1 MAHKR
6 YTPNVIT
13 WTFSKKQ
20 PLAVAN
26 ARVLLALVRLVRR
39 VRGGFEHGMATEAI
53 GELLPVLAR
62 MKAKALSAVGDWRAE
77 KNKRYDKEQQEADL
91 NRMAEEL
98 SEEIIFLDSSPAD
111 MDESGTPVSLLD
123 WGCQSALA
131 HAWADHH
138 PAVNNLFLEVEATL
152 EQFVAST
159 SHPSDSNISI
169 LREALGLNA
178 SETAFLKLMT
188 AFLYT
193 SVERHFFDFPK
204 GYSKIVPAMA
214 AILNTGSREIH
225 QMFGRNARLVSSGL
239 WERREY
245 GGYRAGSLDNMFEL
259 TSRAGRL
266 LSVKYESMDEMSNA
280 ILAAVERSPKHIPL
294 TWPHLAGQ
302 EKLLKRV
309 LLHALDKNAPGIN
322 VLLYGEPGTGKT
334 EFARQIIGSVN
345 GSGFLVTNMDEQGE
359 EASRRERL
367 QSLGLCQTFAT
378 GKQRSV
384 LLLDEAE
391 DIFQQDHSSFF
402 GRAFGSNN
410 ETKAWM
416 NGLLEQNKRPVIWI
430 SNRIDHLDPAYLRRF
445 TYCIEF
451 PTAPRR
457 VRREIASALLEPAG
471 CSAGTIE
478 IVSENRHLVPALVDS
493 AAKFAR
499 MVGDAQC
506 PPDDSVR
513 AHTTALLKAMGRNV
527 QAQIAQRAT
536 RFDLHYLNVQ
546 GNASAQRI
554 LESLGVIKQAALL
567 MSGPPGTGKTQ
578 FAAEIAKQGGRELV
592 YRTAA
597 DINSMWYGESE
608 RNVARMFQECDT
620 ASELLFVDEADTL
633 LGARTADGGRADRA
647 VTSEFLR
654 HIESF
659 EGLFV
664 CATNHAR
671 FLDPALM
678 RRFTFRMRFLPLTSA
693 QRHVM
698 FCELAT
704 AWDPAGQAPMP
715 ALDALEASR
724 LARLD
729 QLTPGDFAN
738 VAKRVRVLKLELNP
752 RQWLDELEAEHAA
765 KPDGERAPM
774 GFV

>member
-1 MAHKR
+1 MARKR

-39 VRGGFEHGMATEAI
+39 VRGGLEHGKATEAI
-53 GELLPVLAR
+53 GALLPVLMR
-62 MKAKALSAVGDWRAE
+62 MQAKALRSIRDWRAE
-77 KNKRYDKEQQEADL
+77 NNKRYDKEQQEA
-91 NRMAEEL
+91 EL
-98 SEEIIFLDSSPAD
+98 DSLADELTLDSSPAD
-111 MDESGTPVSLLD
+111 ISELGKPVSLLD
-123 WGCQSALA
+123 WGCHSALA
-131 HAWADHH
+131 HAWVYHH
-138 PAVNNLFLEVEATL
+138 PAANDLFLEVEATL

-159 SHPSDSNISI
+159 NHPTDSNILI
-169 LREALGLNA
+169 LREALGLNVC
-178 SETAFLKLMT
+178 ETAFLKLMT
-188 AFLYT
+188 AFLHT
-193 SVERHFFDFPK
+193 SVDRQIFNFPE
-204 GYSKIVPAMA
+204 GYSKIVPALA
-214 AILNTGSREIH
+214 AILKTGSRDVH
-225 QMFGRNARLVSSGL
+225 HMCVRNARLVSCGL
-239 WERREY
+239 WEKPGHGEY
-245 GGYRAGSLDNMFEL
+245 RTGSLDSFFEI
-259 TSRAGRL
+259 TSRAERL
-266 LSVKYESMDEMSNA
+266 LSVRYESMDEMSNA
-280 ILAAVERSPKHIPL
+280 ILAAVKRSPEQLPL

-309 LLHALDKNAPGIN
+309 LLHALDKNVPGIN

-334 EFARQIIGSVN
+334 EFARQIIGGVN
-345 GSGFLVTNMDEQGE
+345 GSGFLVSNMDEEGE
-359 EASRRERL
+359 EASRKERL
-367 QSLGLCQTFAT
+367 QSLGLCQIFAT

-391 DIFQQDHSSFF
+391 DIFQQQYGNLF
-402 GRAFGSNN
+402 GRVFGNDR

-416 NGLLEQNKRPVIWI
+416 NKLLEQNKRPVIWI
-430 SNRIDHLDPAYLRRF
+430 SNQIHHLDPAYLRRF

-471 CSAGTIE
+471 CSSGMIE
-478 IVSENRHLVPALVDS
+478 TVSENRYLVPALVNS
-493 AAKFAR
+493 AANFAR
-499 MVGDAQC
+499 MVGGTQC

-513 AHTTALLKAMGRNV
+513 AHTTALLKAMGRNAT
-527 QAQIAQRAT
+527 AQIAQRAT
-536 RFDLHYLNVQ
+536 RFDLRYLNVQ
-546 GNASAQRI
+546 GNASAQRV
-554 LESLGVIKQAALL
+554 LESLGVIKQATLL

-578 FAAEIAKQGGRELV
+578 FAAEIARQGGRELV

-608 RNVARMFQECDT
+608 RNVARMFQECDA

-633 LGARTADGGRADRA
+633 LGSRTADGGRADRA

-678 RRFTFRMRFLPLTSA
+678 RRFTFRMSFLPLGSA
-693 QRHVM
+693 QRYAM
-698 FCELAT
+698 FCELAA

-715 ALDALEASR
+715 TLDTLDASR

-738 VAKRVRVLKLELNP
+738 VAKRVRILKLELAP
-752 RQWLDELEAEHAA
+752 GQWLDELEAEHAA

>member
-1 MAHKR
+1 MARKR
-6 YTPNVIT
+6 YTPNIIT

-20 PLAVAN
+20 PVAVAN

-39 VRGGFEHGMATEAI
+39 VRGGLEHGKATEAI
-53 GELLPVLAR
+53 GALLPVLMR
-62 MKAKALSAVGDWRAE
+62 MQAKALRAIRDWRAE
-77 KNKRYDKEQQEADL
+77 NNKRYDKEQQETELDRLAD
-91 NRMAEEL
+91 EL
-98 SEEIIFLDSSPAD
+98 TLDSSPEENS
-111 MDESGTPVSLLD
+111 ESGTPVSLLD
-123 WGCQSALA
+123 WGSHGALA
-131 HAWADHH
+131 HAWTCHH
-138 PAVNNLFLEVEATL
+138 PAANDLFLEVEATL

-159 SHPSDSNISI
+159 SHPTDSNILI
-169 LREALGLNA
+169 LREALGLNVC
-178 SETAFLKLMT
+178 ETAFLKLMT
-188 AFLYT
+188 AFLHT
-193 SVERHFFDFPK
+193 SVDRQLFNFPE
-204 GYSKIVPAMA
+204 GYSKIVPALA
-214 AILNTGSREIH
+214 AILKTGSRDVH
-225 QMFGRNARLVSSGL
+225 HMCVRNARLVSCGL
-239 WERREY
+239 WEKPGHGEY
-245 GGYRAGSLDNMFEL
+245 RTGSLDSFFEI
-259 TSRAGRL
+259 TSRAARL
-266 LSVKYESMDEMSNA
+266 LSVRFESMDEMSNA
-280 ILAAVERSPKHIPL
+280 ILAAVKRSPEQIPL

-309 LLHALDKNAPGIN
+309 LLHALDKNVPGIN

-345 GSGFLVTNMDEQGE
+345 GSGFLVSNMDEEGE
-359 EASRRERL
+359 EASRKERL
-367 QSLGLCQTFAT
+367 QSLGLCQIFAT

-391 DIFQQDHSSFF
+391 DIFQQQYGNLF
-402 GRAFGSNN
+402 GRVFGNDN

-416 NGLLEQNKRPVIWI
+416 NKLLEQNKRPVIWI
-430 SNRIDHLDPAYLRRF
+430 SNQIHHLDPAYLRRF

-471 CSAGTIE
+471 CSAGMIE
-478 IVSENRHLVPALVDS
+478 TVSENRYLVPALVNS
-493 AAKFAR
+493 AANFAR
-499 MVGDAQC
+499 MVGGAQC

-513 AHTTALLKAMGRNV
+513 AHTTALLKAMGRNAT
-527 QAQIAQRAT
+527 AQIAQRAT
-536 RFDLHYLNVQ
+536 RFDLRYLNVQ
-546 GNASAQRI
+546 GNASAQRV
-554 LESLGVIKQAALL
+554 LESLGVIKQATLL

-578 FAAEIAKQGGRELV
+578 FAAEIARQGGRELV

-608 RNVARMFQECDT
+608 RNVARMFQECDA
-620 ASELLFVDEADTL
+620 ASDLLFVDEADTL
-633 LGARTADGGRADRA
+633 LGSRTADGGRADRA

-678 RRFTFRMRFLPLTSA
+678 RRFTFRMSFLPLGSA
-693 QRHVM
+693 QRYAM
-698 FCELAT
+698 FCELAA

-715 ALDALEASR
+715 ALDTLDAAR

-738 VAKRVRVLKLELNP
+738 VAKRVRILKLELAP
-752 RQWLDELEAEHAA
+752 GQWLDELEAEHAA